1 MTGRVLAIGFLGK
14 LADPLVEEDEEV
26 QHAVVPRHINVNRM
40 PHMKLVLQRAKTN
53 TPVCSMSEGLSETD
67 VDGGLQ
73 ADESMT
79 APGVECEKAS
89 CQ

>member
-1 MTGRVLAIGFLGK
+1 MTGRVLALGFLGE
-14 LADPLVEEDEEV
+14 LADPLVEKDEEV
-26 QHAVVPRHINVNRM
+26 QHAVVPRHTNVNRM
-40 PHMKLVLQRAKTN
+40 AHIKPVLKRAKTN

>member
-1 MTGRVLAIGFLGK
+1 
-14 LADPLVEEDEEV
+14 
-26 QHAVVPRHINVNRM
+26 
-40 PHMKLVLQRAKTN
+40 MKLVLQRAKTN

-79 APGVECEKAS
+79 TPRVECEKAS

>member
-1 MTGRVLAIGFLGK
+1 
-14 LADPLVEEDEEV
+14 
-26 QHAVVPRHINVNRM
+26 
-40 PHMKLVLQRAKTN
+40 MKLVLQRAKTN

-79 APGVECEKAS
+79 APGVECEKAF
-89 CQ
+89 CQLSGTC